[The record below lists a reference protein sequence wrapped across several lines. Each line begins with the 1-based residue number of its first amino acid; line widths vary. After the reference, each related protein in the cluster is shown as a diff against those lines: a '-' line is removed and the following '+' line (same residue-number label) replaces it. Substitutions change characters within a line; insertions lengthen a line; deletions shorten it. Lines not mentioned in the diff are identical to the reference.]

1 MKVLIIN
8 GSPRINGNTSIA
20 LNEMIKIFKEENIE
34 IEYFQIGT
42 SEIKGCK
49 ACNFCHIKNEGCIY
63 KDIVNDLNLKLKES
77 NGIVIASP
85 VYYASPNGSLISL
98 LDRLFYSSNFDL
110 KMKVGASVVV
120 ARRGGSSSSF
130 DCLNKYFT
138 INEMPIVSSNY
149 WNMVYGRKPGEA
161 LEDKEG
167 LQTMRV
173 LARNMIFL
181 MKSIELGKK
190 EIGLPED
197 ESVSQYTNF
206 IR

>member
-20 LNEMIKIFKEENIE
+20 LNEMIKIFKEDNIE

-49 ACNFCHIKNEGCIY
+49 ACNFCHVKNEGCIY
-63 KDIVNDLNLKLKES
+63 KDIVNDLSLKLKES

-190 EIGLPED
+190 KLDYLKMNPCLNIQIL
-197 ESVSQYTNF
+197 
-206 IR
+206 

>member
-20 LNEMIKIFKEENIE
+20 LNEMIKIFKEDNIE

-49 ACNFCHIKNEGCIY
+49 ACNFCHVKNEGCIY
-63 KDIVNDLNLKLKES
+63 KDIVNDLSLKLKES

-197 ESVSQYTNF
+197 ESVPQYTNF

>member
-20 LNEMIKIFKEENIE
+20 LNEMIKIFKEENVE

-49 ACNFCHIKNEGCIY
+49 ACNFCHVKNEGCIY
-63 KDIVNDLNLKLKES
+63 KDIVNDLSLKLKES

-197 ESVSQYTNF
+197 ESAPQYTNF